1 MTTEINNEH
10 INMIA
15 EGMRRMMTKPD
26 YYRFTNKIQ
35 PKLIVYGTGSEWH
48 VATHDGTA
56 VSRIWSTHTSK
67 DAAVMEY
74 NRMMAVNQL
83 RDLLAN
89 APGKIQLR
97 FDVEMADRVP
107 MWRPIA
113 WRPVSADRWQRFD
126 NAPWFPQSD
135 VYAAVRVTGGQ
146 MERECHGAGR
156 ELVYWY
162 QKAA

>member
-113 WRPVSADRWQRFD
+113 WRPVSTDRWKRFD
-126 NAPWFPQSD
+126 NAPWFPQAD

-146 MERECHGAGR
+146 MERESHGVGR

>member
-1 MTTEINNEH
+1 MGSMTTFESFMDLLCDGNVHAVTGGLVREMNTMSIEG
-10 INMIA
+10 A
-15 EGMRRMMTKPD
+15 ERRMALCELQQ
-26 YYRFTNKIQ
+26 I
-35 PKLIVYGTGSEWH
+35 LH
-48 VATHDGTA
+48 
-56 VSRIWSTHTSK
+56 
-67 DAAVMEY
+67 DAAG
-74 NRMMAVNQL
+74 R
-83 RDLLAN
+83 LL
-89 APGKIQLR
+89 LR
-97 FDVEMADRVP
+97 FDVEMDDRTP
-107 MWRPIA
+107 MWRPVA